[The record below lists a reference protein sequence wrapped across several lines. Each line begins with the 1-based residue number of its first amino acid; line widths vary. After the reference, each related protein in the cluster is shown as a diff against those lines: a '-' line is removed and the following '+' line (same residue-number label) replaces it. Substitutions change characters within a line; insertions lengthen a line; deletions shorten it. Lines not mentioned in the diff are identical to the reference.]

1 MSKILGI
8 SEFYPPLILPKGI
21 LFPCITKPQGGGK
34 DLEKVFDD
42 YSSLEDFLQKDCKG
56 RTIIIQEFIKKEF
69 EFQFLGVSLDGG
81 ERIIIPGRT
90 HIDRPNGIQNGF
102 FLEFIPI
109 ESKLHDTLE
118 KTKQFIRNVGY
129 TGLFSVEFLHT
140 VSGEDYFL
148 EMNFRNDGNAICVTK
163 AGVNLPYIWYLY
175 KRINNFNID
184 SFNTP
189 ITHVYLLPEH
199 KYFGALL
206 TREIGFKEWFR
217 NVRKANCYYLSFKD
231 DKKPSIYF
239 WYKYFTSIISIVLG
253 KIKRKIPM

>member
-1 MSKILGI
+1 MGI
-8 SEFYPPLILPKGI
+8 PQFYPPPKGI

-81 ERIIIPGRT
+81 ESIIIPGRT

-109 ESKLHDTLE
+109 ESKLHNTLE

-129 TGLFSVEFLHT
+129 NGLFSVEFLHT

-175 KRINNFNID
+175 KRVNNFDID

-217 NVRKANCYYLSFKD
+217 NVRKANCYYLNFKN